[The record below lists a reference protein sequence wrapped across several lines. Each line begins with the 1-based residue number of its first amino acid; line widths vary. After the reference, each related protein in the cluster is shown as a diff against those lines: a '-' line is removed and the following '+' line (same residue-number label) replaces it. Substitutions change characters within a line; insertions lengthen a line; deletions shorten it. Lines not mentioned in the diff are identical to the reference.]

1 MWRSEVSQ
9 RQEVAQ
15 PAATNVDQLAT
26 NVRAVNSRSIWNRA
40 KTGLARSTSG
50 KIGIVLVAIVVL
62 AAVFADLFSP
72 HGPIDMNPAHRMIG
86 PSIYYPLGT
95 DEFGRDIL
103 SRIIHGA
110 RISLQ
115 VGLISVSIALVIG
128 GVLGLVS
135 GFFGGWIDSVISR
148 LLDILFAF
156 PEILLAIALL
166 AVLGSEL
173 RNVMIAIGIVYTPS
187 FARIV
192 RGPVLSAKKQEYVEA
207 SRVIGASTKRTMFKH
222 VLPNVAAPLIVQSTI
237 AFSFAIPTEAAL
249 SFLGLG
255 AQPPDPSWGSM
266 LAGGRRFVEQA
277 PWMAIF
283 PGLAIMIAVLGF
295 NLMGDWL
302 RDVLDPRTT

>member
-1 MWRSEVSQ
+1 MSQ
-9 RQEVAQ
+9 RQDVVQ
-15 PAATNVDQLAT
+15 PAHSDTGQLGS
-26 NVRAVNSRSIWNRA
+26 NVRHTNSRSLWNRA
-40 KTGLARSTSG
+40 KSGLARSTSG
-50 KIGIVLVAIVVL
+50 KIGIVLVLIVIL

-72 HGPIDMNPAHRMIG
+72 HSAIEMNTQHRMAG
-86 PSIYYPLGT
+86 PSLYYPLGT

-115 VGLISVSIALVIG
+115 VGFISVSIALVIG

-135 GFFGGWIDSVISR
+135 GFFGGWIDTVISR

-207 SRVIGASTKRTMFKH
+207 SRVIGASTGRTMFKH

-237 AFSFAIPTEAAL
+237 AFSFAILTEAAL

-283 PGLAIMIAVLGF
+283 PGFAIMIAVLGF

>member
-1 MWRSEVSQ
+1 MSQIREAPQATSMESTHLASGVRS
-9 RQEVAQ
+9 
-15 PAATNVDQLAT
+15 T
-26 NVRAVNSRSIWNRA
+26 NSRSLWNRA
-40 KTGLARSTSG
+40 KHGLAKSTSG
-50 KIGIVLVAIVVL
+50 KIGVVLVLFVIL
-62 AAVFADLFSP
+62 AAVFANLIAP
-72 HGPIDMNPAHRMIG
+72 HDPIQMNTQHRMIG
-86 PSIYYPLGT
+86 PSAYYPLGT

-103 SRIIHGA
+103 SRIIHGS

-135 GFFGGWIDSVISR
+135 GFFGGWVDSVISR

-207 SRVIGASTKRTMFKH
+207 SRVIGASTMRTMFKH

-237 AFSFAIPTEAAL
+237 AFSFAILTEAAL

-266 LAGGRRFVEQA
+266 LSGGRRFVEQA

-283 PGLAIMIAVLGF
+283 PGVAIMIAVLGF

>member
-1 MWRSEVSQ
+1 MSQ
-9 RQEVAQ
+9 RQDVA
-15 PAATNVDQLAT
+15 PTAKADTSQLASG
-26 NVRAVNSRSIWNRA
+26 VRHTNSRSLWNRA
-40 KTGLARSTSG
+40 RSGLARSTSG
-50 KIGIVLVAIVVL
+50 KIGIVLVLIVIL

-72 HGPIDMNPAHRMIG
+72 HGPIDMNTEHRMIG
-86 PSIYYPLGT
+86 PSLYYPLGT

-115 VGLISVSIALVIG
+115 VGFISVTIALVIG

-135 GFFGGWIDSVISR
+135 GFFGGWVDTIISR

-207 SRVIGASTKRTMFKH
+207 SRVIGASTGRTMFKH

-237 AFSFAIPTEAAL
+237 AFSFAILTEAAL